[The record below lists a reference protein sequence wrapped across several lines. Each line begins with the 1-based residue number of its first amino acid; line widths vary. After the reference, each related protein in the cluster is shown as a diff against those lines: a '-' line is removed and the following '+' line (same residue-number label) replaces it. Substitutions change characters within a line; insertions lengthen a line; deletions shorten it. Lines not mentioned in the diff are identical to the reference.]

1 MAARKSLTLTIALA
15 SLTHDHVSLW
25 SPANFAASTAGCGG
39 ASAAW
44 PALSSSLS
52 GESAPVTALQSS
64 EEQGSQPIMHAPPS
78 GAGKLHVQVLVF
90 LGPAACWMS
99 QPCWFLGLGDRV
111 GNKQVGNGG
120 SDLEESEFWTW
131 EAQRIKG
138 RWMEDPAGEA
148 QM

>member
-1 MAARKSLTLTIALA
+1 
-15 SLTHDHVSLW
+15 
-25 SPANFAASTAGCGG
+25 
-39 ASAAW
+39 
-44 PALSSSLS
+44 
-52 GESAPVTALQSS
+52 
-64 EEQGSQPIMHAPPS
+64 MHAPPS

-131 EAQRIKG
+131 EAVDGGSGRGGPDVGAQRGKT
-138 RWMEDPAGEA
+138 RRHLVFLTP
-148 QM
+148 